1 MIIYKVHAIV
11 EMDLLGMIVVH
22 RLKNV
27 QTIVLHQMV
36 LVWERKVVYVSF
48 LSKEL
53 IVDKILVIHLS

>member
-22 RLKNV
+22 RLKNA

-36 LVWERKVVYVSF
+36 LVWERKVVYVFF

-53 IVDKILVIHLS
+53 IVDKIPVIHLS

>member
-1 MIIYKVHAIV
+1 VIIYKVYAIV

-27 QTIVLHQMV
+27 QTIVLLQMV
-36 LVWERKVVYVSF
+36 LVWEKKVVYVSF